1 MLNKKAAR
9 PGSYDPNW
17 FLPNRNEEEPEEDQ
31 SHPMTARQL
40 GKIAAMRSEIE
51 PQEHQQRVAD
61 RLTTDNPRML
71 LYHGLGTGKSLASI
85 LGAETAKKKFNE
97 DYGIVAPAS
106 LRENFSNNAI
116 SFVGL
121 SLLLVGFILVDAEK
135 NFPGYWALLP
145 TWGAFLIILAI
156 SLSV

>member
-51 PQEHQQRVAD
+51 PQEHQQRVAN
-61 RLTTDNPRML
+61 RLTT
-71 LYHGLGTGKSLASI
+71 
-85 LGAETAKKKFNE
+85 
-97 DYGIVAPAS
+97 
-106 LRENFSNNAI
+106 
-116 SFVGL
+116 
-121 SLLLVGFILVDAEK
+121 
-135 NFPGYWALLP
+135 
-145 TWGAFLIILAI
+145 
-156 SLSV
+156 